1 LNLFVVVAEAGVSQ
15 LVVAVVVDEVLA
27 EVAAVAGFLIAV
39 VSQPFV
45 VVVVVAGHFFF
56 LHPFWTLLSLVSLHF
71 SARFQWLQKEGL
83 AGSHASLE

>member
-1 LNLFVVVAEAGVSQ
+1 MSLFVVVAEAGVSQ

-27 EVAAVAGFLIAV
+27 EVAVVAGFLIAV

-45 VVVVVAGHFFF
+45 VVVDAAGRFFF

>member
-1 LNLFVVVAEAGVSQ
+1 MSLFVVVDEAGVSQ
-15 LVVAVVVDEVLA
+15 LVVAVVDEVLA
-27 EVAAVAGFLIAV
+27 EVAVVAGFLIAV

-45 VVVVVAGHFFF
+45 VVVVVAGRFFF

>member
-1 LNLFVVVAEAGVSQ
+1 MNLFVVVAEAGVSQ

-27 EVAAVAGFLIAV
+27 EVAVVAGFLIAV

-45 VVVVVAGHFFF
+45 VVVAGRFFC

>member
-1 LNLFVVVAEAGVSQ
+1 MSRFVVVAEAGVSQ

-27 EVAAVAGFLIAV
+27 EVAVVAGFLIAV

-45 VVVVVAGHFFF
+45 VVVVVAGRFFF
-56 LHPFWTLLSLVSLHF
+56 LRPFWTLLSLVSLHF

>member
-1 LNLFVVVAEAGVSQ
+1 MSLFVVVAEAGVSQ

-27 EVAAVAGFLIAV
+27 EVAVVAGFLIAV

-45 VVVVVAGHFFF
+45 VVVVAGRFFF

>member
-1 LNLFVVVAEAGVSQ
+1 MNLFVVVAEAGVSQ

-27 EVAAVAGFLIAV
+27 EVAVVAGFLIAV

-45 VVVVVAGHFFF
+45 VVVVVAGRFFF